1 MREQGVLLL
10 PGRVYDYGGGRF
22 RLGFGRTN
30 LPEAVE
36 RLDRQLRA

>member
-1 MREQGVLLL
+1 MLLL

-22 RLGFGRTN
+22 RIGFGRRN
-30 LPEAVE
+30 LPEAVA